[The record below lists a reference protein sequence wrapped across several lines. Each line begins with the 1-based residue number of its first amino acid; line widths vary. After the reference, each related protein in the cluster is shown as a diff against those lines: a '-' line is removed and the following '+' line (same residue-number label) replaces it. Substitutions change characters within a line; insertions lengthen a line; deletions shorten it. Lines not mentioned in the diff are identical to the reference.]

1 MMRML
6 YRFLM
11 PTIVLG
17 LWLLLN
23 DTLSPGHIVLGVL
36 MAVVLSWLAA
46 IWRPLRALPK
56 HPLTTLRLIFDVCVD
71 ITNSNFAVARIIL
84 LGERAKPNPGFINIP
99 LKLRDPHGL
108 AALACIITYTP
119 GTVWAAYSENDGILV
134 LHVLDLQNEAEWL
147 DIVQRR
153 YEKPLRE
160 IFE

>member
-1 MMRML
+1 MMRAL

-11 PTIVLG
+11 PVIVLG

-23 DTLSPGHIVLGVL
+23 DTLSPGYIALGLL
-36 MAVVLSWLAA
+36 MAIVLSWLSS

-56 HPLTTLRLIFDVCVD
+56 RPLVTLRLIFDVCVD
-71 ITNSNFAVARIIL
+71 ITRSNLAVARIIL

-99 LKLRDPHGL
+99 IELRDPHGL
-108 AALACIITYTP
+108 AMLACIITYCP
-119 GTVWAAYSENDGILV
+119 GTVWSAYSEKDGILV

-153 YEKPLRE
+153 YERPLRE